1 MKFKE
6 MSKRAK
12 FHIIFMFIC
21 GVIDIIFSILLKNIW
36 TLFVGI
42 MFLLEILETYT
53 REEQDKIINKYNDVC
68 KSQKEMLKWAIPKI
82 EELTETKKE
91 HDRIEKMVNSITK
104 EDIDYA
110 IEQVNKEYVEKKE
123 LKKYL
128 EKEIEL
134 AEINMEKVEYKSEAY
149 WSYEGMIAECKA
161 AMARFE
167 IKEGEK

>member
-6 MSKRAK
+6 MSKKAK

-21 GVIDIIFSILLKNIW
+21 GIFDIILSILSKNIW
-36 TLFVGI
+36 ILFVGI
-42 MFLLEILETYT
+42 MFLLEVLETYT
-53 REEQDKIINKYNDVC
+53 REKKDKIINKYNDVC
-68 KSQKEMLKWAIPKI
+68 NSQNDMLKWAISKI
-82 EELTETKKE
+82 EELTKIKKE

-104 EDIDYA
+104 EDLDYA
-110 IEQVNKEYVEKKE
+110 IEQANKEYVEKKE

-167 IKEGEK
+167 INEEE

>member
-12 FHIIFMFIC
+12 FHIIFMFIY
-21 GVIDIIFSILLKNIW
+21 GVINIILSILLKNIW

-53 REEQDKIINKYNDVC
+53 REEKDKIINKYNDVC
-68 KSQKEMLKWAIPKI
+68 NSQKEMLKWAIPKI
-82 EELTETKKE
+82 EELTEIKKE

-161 AMARFE
+161 AMARFGINE
-167 IKEGEK
+167 EE

>member
-53 REEQDKIINKYNDVC
+53 KEEQNEIINKYKSVC

-82 EELTETKKE
+82 EELTEIKKE

-167 IKEGEK
+167 INEEE

>member
-6 MSKRAK
+6 MSKKAK

-21 GVIDIIFSILLKNIW
+21 GVTDIIFSILLNNIW

-53 REEQDKIINKYNDVC
+53 REEQNEILNKYKNVC

-82 EELTETKKE
+82 EELTA
-91 HDRIEKMVNSITK
+91 IK

-167 IKEGEK
+167 INEEE

>member
-6 MSKRAK
+6 MSKKAK

-21 GVIDIIFSILLKNIW
+21 GVIDIILSILSKNIW

-42 MFLLEILETYT
+42 MFLLEVLETYT
-53 REEQDKIINKYNDVC
+53 REEKDKIINKYNDVC
-68 KSQKEMLKWAIPKI
+68 NSQNDMLKGAILKI
-82 EELTETKKE
+82 EELTKIKKE

-104 EDIDYA
+104 EDLDYA
-110 IEQVNKEYVEKKE
+110 IEQANKEYVEKKE

-134 AEINMEKVEYKSEAY
+134 AEMNMEKVEYKSEAY

-167 IKEGEK
+167 INEEE

>member
-6 MSKRAK
+6 MSKKAK

-21 GVIDIIFSILLKNIW
+21 GIIDIIFSILLKNVW
-36 TLFVGI
+36 TLLFGL

-53 REEQDKIINKYNDVC
+53 REGNNKIINKYSELCNNQN
-68 KSQKEMLKWAIPKI
+68 KMIKWSIQRI
-82 EELTETKKE
+82 NELTEIKKE
-91 HDRIEKMVNSITK
+91 HDRIEEMVNSITK
-104 EDIDYA
+104 EDLDYA
-110 IEQVNKEYVEKKE
+110 MEQVNKQ
-123 LKKYL
+123 YL
-128 EKEIEL
+128 EKEELKEYLEKKIEL

-167 IKEGEK
+167 INEEE

>member
-6 MSKRAK
+6 MSKKAK

-21 GVIDIIFSILLKNIW
+21 GVIDIILSILSKNIW

-53 REEQDKIINKYNDVC
+53 REEKDKIINKYNDVC
-68 KSQKEMLKWAIPKI
+68 NSQNDMLKWAIPKI
-82 EELTETKKE
+82 EELTKIKKE

-104 EDIDYA
+104 EDLDYA
-110 IEQVNKEYVEKKE
+110 IEQANKEYVEKKE

-134 AEINMEKVEYKSEAY
+134 AEMNMEKVEYKSEAY

-167 IKEGEK
+167 INEEE

>member
-53 REEQDKIINKYNDVC
+53 REEKDKIINKYNDVC
-68 KSQKEMLKWAIPKI
+68 NSQKEMLKWAIPKI
-82 EELTETKKE
+82 EELTKLKKE
-91 HDRIEKMVNSITK
+91 YDRIEKMVNSITK

-110 IEQVNKEYVEKKE
+110 IEQAYKEYVEKKE

-167 IKEGEK
+167 INEEE

>member
-21 GVIDIIFSILLKNIW
+21 GVTDIIFSILLKNVW
-36 TLFVGI
+36 TFLVGL

-53 REEQDKIINKYNDVC
+53 REGNNKIINKYSELCDNQN
-68 KSQKEMLKWAIPKI
+68 KMIKWSIKRI
-82 EELTETKKE
+82 DELTEIKKE
-91 HDRIEKMVNSITK
+91 HDRIEEMVNSITK

-110 IEQVNKEYVEKKE
+110 MEQVNKQYLEKEE
-123 LKKYL
+123 LKEYL

-134 AEINMEKVEYKSEAY
+134 AETNMEKVEYKSEAY

-161 AMARFE
+161 IIARFE
-167 IKEGEK
+167 INEEE

>member
-6 MSKRAK
+6 MSKKAK

-21 GVIDIIFSILLKNIW
+21 GVIDIILSILSKNIW

-42 MFLLEILETYT
+42 MFLLEVLETYT
-53 REEQDKIINKYNDVC
+53 REEKDKIINKYNDVC
-68 KSQKEMLKWAIPKI
+68 NSQNDMLKWAIPKI
-82 EELTETKKE
+82 EELTKIKKE

-104 EDIDYA
+104 EDLDYA
-110 IEQVNKEYVEKKE
+110 IEQANKEYVEKKE

-167 IKEGEK
+167 INEEE

>member
-21 GVIDIIFSILLKNIW
+21 GVSDIIFSILLKNVW

-53 REEQDKIINKYNDVC
+53 KEEKDRIINKYNDVC
-68 KSQKEMLKWAIPKI
+68 NSQKEMLKWSIQRI
-82 EELTETKKE
+82 NELTEIKKE
-91 HDRIEKMVNSITK
+91 HDRIEEMVNSITK
-104 EDIDYA
+104 EDLNYA
-110 IEQVNKEYVEKKE
+110 IEQVNKRYLEKEKLKE
-123 LKKYL
+123 YL

-161 AMARFE
+161 IIARFE
-167 IKEGEK
+167 INEEE

>member
-6 MSKRAK
+6 MSKKAK

-21 GVIDIIFSILLKNIW
+21 GVIDIIFSILLKNVW
-36 TLFVGI
+36 TLLVGL

-53 REEQDKIINKYNDVC
+53 REENNKIINKYSELCDNQS
-68 KSQKEMLKWAIPKI
+68 KMIKWSIQRI
-82 EELTETKKE
+82 NELTEIKKE

-167 IKEGEK
+167 INEEE

>member
-6 MSKRAK
+6 MSKKAK

-53 REEQDKIINKYNDVC
+53 REVIDKIINKYNDVC
-68 KSQKEMLKWAIPKI
+68 NSQKDMLKWAIPKI
-82 EELTETKKE
+82 EELTKLKKE
-91 HDRIEKMVNSITK
+91 YDRIEKMVNSITK

-110 IEQVNKEYVEKKE
+110 IEQAYKEYVEKKE

-167 IKEGEK
+167 INEEE

>member
-6 MSKRAK
+6 MSKKAK

-53 REEQDKIINKYNDVC
+53 REEKDKIINKYNDVC
-68 KSQKEMLKWAIPKI
+68 NSQKDMLKWAIPKI
-82 EELTETKKE
+82 EELTKLKKE
-91 HDRIEKMVNSITK
+91 YDRIEKMVNSITK

-110 IEQVNKEYVEKKE
+110 IEQAYKEYVEKKE

-167 IKEGEK
+167 INEEE

>member
-12 FHIIFMFIC
+12 FNIIFMFIC
-21 GVIDIIFSILLKNIW
+21 GVIDIILSILSKNIW
-36 TLFVGI
+36 ILFVGI

-53 REEQDKIINKYNDVC
+53 REGKDKIINKYNDVC
-68 KSQKEMLKWAIPKI
+68 NSQKEMLKWAIPKI
-82 EELTETKKE
+82 EELTEIKKE

-134 AEINMEKVEYKSEAY
+134 AETNMEKVEYKSEAY

-167 IKEGEK
+167 INEEE

>member
-12 FHIIFMFIC
+12 FHIIFMFIY
-21 GVIDIIFSILLKNIW
+21 GVINIILSILLKNIW

-53 REEQDKIINKYNDVC
+53 REEKDKIINKYNDVC
-68 KSQKEMLKWAIPKI
+68 NSQKEMLKWAIPKI
-82 EELTETKKE
+82 EELTEIKKE

-104 EDIDYA
+104 EDLDYA

-167 IKEGEK
+167 INEEE

>member
-6 MSKRAK
+6 MSKKAK

-21 GVIDIIFSILLKNIW
+21 GIIDIIFSILLKNIW

-68 KSQKEMLKWAIPKI
+68 KSQKEMLKWAIP
-82 EELTETKKE
+82 
-91 HDRIEKMVNSITK
+91 K

-161 AMARFE
+161 AIARFE
-167 IKEGEK
+167 INEEE

>member
-6 MSKRAK
+6 MSKKAK

-21 GVIDIIFSILLKNIW
+21 GVIDIILSILSKNIW

-53 REEQDKIINKYNDVC
+53 REEKDKIINKYNDVC
-68 KSQKEMLKWAIPKI
+68 NSQNDMLKWATSKI
-82 EELTETKKE
+82 EELTKIKKE

-104 EDIDYA
+104 EDLDYA
-110 IEQVNKEYVEKKE
+110 IEQANKEYVEKKE

-134 AEINMEKVEYKSEAY
+134 AEMNMEKVEYKSEAY

-167 IKEGEK
+167 INEEE

>member
-53 REEQDKIINKYNDVC
+53 REEKDKIINKYNDVC
-68 KSQKEMLKWAIPKI
+68 NSQKDMLKWAIPKI
-82 EELTETKKE
+82 EELTEIKKE

-110 IEQVNKEYVEKKE
+110 IEQAYKEYVEKKE

-161 AMARFE
+161 AMARFGINE
-167 IKEGEK
+167 EE

>member
-12 FHIIFMFIC
+12 FHIIFMFIY
-21 GVIDIIFSILLKNIW
+21 GVINIILSILLKNIW

-53 REEQDKIINKYNDVC
+53 REEQNEIINKYKNVC

-82 EELTETKKE
+82 EELTAIKKE

-110 IEQVNKEYVEKKE
+110 MEQVNKKYVEKKE

-149 WSYEGMIAECKA
+149 WSYEGMITECKA

-167 IKEGEK
+167 INEEE

>member
-12 FHIIFMFIC
+12 FHIIFMFVC
-21 GVIDIIFSILLKNIW
+21 GVIDIILSILSKNIW

-53 REEQDKIINKYNDVC
+53 REEKDKIINKYNDVC
-68 KSQKEMLKWAIPKI
+68 NSQNDMLKWAIPKI
-82 EELTETKKE
+82 EELTKIKKE

-104 EDIDYA
+104 EDLDYA
-110 IEQVNKEYVEKKE
+110 IEQANKEYIEKKE

-167 IKEGEK
+167 INEEE

>member
-6 MSKRAK
+6 MSKKAK

-82 EELTETKKE
+82 EELTEIKKE

-104 EDIDYA
+104 EDLDYA

-167 IKEGEK
+167 INEEE

>member
-6 MSKRAK
+6 MSKKAK

-53 REEQDKIINKYNDVC
+53 REEKDKIINKYNDVC
-68 KSQKEMLKWAIPKI
+68 NSQNDMLKWAIQKI
-82 EELTETKKE
+82 DELTAIKKE

-104 EDIDYA
+104 EDLDYA
-110 IEQVNKEYVEKKE
+110 IEQANKEYVEKKE

-161 AMARFE
+161 AMARFGINE
-167 IKEGEK
+167 EE

>member
-6 MSKRAK
+6 MSKKAK

-82 EELTETKKE
+82 EELTAIKKE

-104 EDIDYA
+104 EDLDYA

-161 AMARFE
+161 AMARFGINE
-167 IKEGEK
+167 EE

>member
-21 GVIDIIFSILLKNIW
+21 GVIDIILSILSKNIL

-53 REEQDKIINKYNDVC
+53 REEKDKIINKYNDVC
-68 KSQKEMLKWAIPKI
+68 NNQNDMLKWAIKKI
-82 EELTETKKE
+82 DELTAIKKE

-104 EDIDYA
+104 EDLDYA
-110 IEQVNKEYVEKKE
+110 IEQANKEYVEKKE

-134 AEINMEKVEYKSEAY
+134 AEMNMEKVEYKSEAY

-167 IKEGEK
+167 INEEE

>member
-21 GVIDIIFSILLKNIW
+21 GVTDIIFSILLKNVW
-36 TLFVGI
+36 TLLVGL

-53 REEQDKIINKYNDVC
+53 REGNNKIINKYSELCNNQN
-68 KSQKEMLKWAIPKI
+68 KMIKWSIQRI
-82 EELTETKKE
+82 NELTEIKKV
-91 HDRIEKMVNSITK
+91 HDRIEEMVNSITK
-104 EDIDYA
+104 EDLDYA
-110 IEQVNKEYVEKKE
+110 MEQVNKQYLEKEE
-123 LKKYL
+123 LKEYF

-134 AEINMEKVEYKSEAY
+134 AETNMEKVEYKSEAY

-161 AMARFE
+161 IIARFE
-167 IKEGEK
+167 INEEE